1 MTQIH
6 FQETE
11 GIGPSARVWKKINCP
26 HSSGFFR
33 TRGEGNPALG
43 FYDDFIKTSDTSLED
58 GYIRLQTATGTVT
71 QVASEATA
79 PGIVQLATPAD
90 NDEAVIQLG
99 NGIDVGP
106 FRLQKDF
113 AFEARIRVDAEAIV
127 AGDHSFFIGMASGGS
142 AGGAIANK
150 LFTASD
156 VLFVTTLDAV
166 GFYHLAAEST
176 AMDAC
181 YLAQDNGTTVDGSV
195 DTDLDTVQT
204 LVAATWYKFGFRFQA
219 TRPRKME
226 WFVDGVKQ
234 AEILETAVAA
244 AAFPDADDAWL
255 QPTFGARGADAT
267 AATMDIDWWACAQL
281 Y

>member
-113 AFEARIRVDAEAIV
+113 AFEDHARRCWVLSPRSREYRDGCV
-127 AGDHSFFIGMASGGS
+127 LLGTRQRNHGGR
-142 AGGAIANK
+142 
-150 LFTASD
+150 
-156 VLFVTTLDAV
+156 
-166 GFYHLAAEST
+166 
-176 AMDAC
+176 
-181 YLAQDNGTTVDGSV
+181 
-195 DTDLDTVQT
+195 
-204 LVAATWYKFGFRFQA
+204 FG
-219 TRPRKME
+219 
-226 WFVDGVKQ
+226 
-234 AEILETAVAA
+234 
-244 AAFPDADDAWL
+244 
-255 QPTFGARGADAT
+255 
-267 AATMDIDWWACAQL
+267 
-281 Y
+281 

>member
-1 MTQIH
+1 MTQLY
-6 FQETE
+6 FSETD
-11 GIGPSARVWKKINCP
+11 GIGPSTKVWRNINCP
-26 HSSGFFR
+26 HGSGFFR

-43 FYDDFIKTSDTSLED
+43 FYDDFLKTSDTSLED
-58 GYIRLQTATGTVT
+58 GYIRLQTATGTVA

-99 NGIDVGP
+99 NGLDVGP

-127 AGDHSFFIGMASGGS
+127 AGDHSFFIGMYTGGA
-142 AGGAIANK
+142 AGGAIANL
-150 LFTASD
+150 LFTTSD
-156 VLFVTTLDAV
+156 VMYATSNFV
-166 GFYHLAAEST
+166 GFQHQAVEST
-176 AMDAC
+176 ALDAA
-181 YLAQDNGTTVDGSV
+181 YQLSGQTKVDGAV

-204 LVAATWYKFGFRFQA
+204 LAAATWYKLGFRFRA
-219 TRPRKME
+219 TRPRLLE
-226 WFVDGVKQ
+226 WFVDGSEVCQ
-234 AEILETAVAA
+234 IEETSVAA
-244 AAFPDADDAWL
+244 AAFPDADTAFM